1 MRKVR
6 AHSTHE
12 KLIYSPPP
20 PQPPPTPGEKRWGK
34 KKKPFKLV
42 SLPDGTGL
50 ASPFDLRMNQLL
62 VL

>member
-12 KLIYSPPP
+12 KLIYSLFLLPNPS
-20 PQPPPTPGEKRWGK
+20 QEKKGGGK
-34 KKKPFKLV
+34 KALLTR
-42 SLPDGTGL
+42 SLPSRTGL
-50 ASPFDLRMNQLL
+50 ASPFDLRMNQFL